1 MQKPTYRLPFIL
13 RVLACLGLI
22 VLAIYTGDNRLFSLV
37 FAISAL
43 DALIYREFYWFD
55 EKITPEKRPIWYW
68 SEVVLWLGAAVF
80 FFFFFEN

>member
-1 MQKPTYRLPFIL
+1 MQKPTYRPPFIL

-22 VLAIYTGDNRLFSLV
+22 VLAIYTGDNRLVSLV

-43 DALIYREFYWFD
+43 DALIYREFYWLY

-68 SEVVLWLGAAVF
+68 TEVALSLGAAVF
-80 FFFFFEN
+80 FFFFEN